1 MLNKEEFKKENLLS
15 ALKALDC
22 SRNCPCCKYFDNN
35 TQKCQDPTPYAVD
48 LLEEFI
54 QEHFELVEKYEML
67 DNTYS
72 MICEDYLNPQPY
84 KFEDLQTEMQVY
96 DNYLKECIEI
106 SVMCG
111 RNIANHTVTFFRWG
125 QEELEVVKFEE
136 NRFYPIHI
144 AKRGVSDV

>member
-1 MLNKEEFKKENLLS
+1 
-15 ALKALDC
+15 
-22 SRNCPCCKYFDNN
+22 
-35 TQKCQDPTPYAVD
+35 
-48 LLEEFI
+48 
-54 QEHFELVEKYEML
+54 
-67 DNTYS
+67 
-72 MICEDYLNPQPY
+72 
-84 KFEDLQTEMQVY
+84 MQVY
-96 DNYLKECIEI
+96 DNYLKVCIEI

>member
-1 MLNKEEFKKENLLS
+1 MLSKEECEQALMNICSSNSRIEDRKVFK
-15 ALKALDC
+15 
-22 SRNCPCCKYFDNN
+22 
-35 TQKCQDPTPYAVD
+35 D
-48 LLEEFI
+48 LI
-54 QEHFELVEKYEML
+54 NEHYELVEKHEML
-67 DNTYS
+67 ENTYS
-72 MICEDYLNPQPY
+72 MLCEDYLNPQPY

-111 RNIANHTVTFFRWG
+111 RNRANHTVTFFRWG

>member
-22 SRNCPCCKYFDNN
+22 SRNCPCCKCFDNN

-54 QEHFELVEKYEML
+54 QEHFELVEKHEML
-67 DNTYS
+67 ENTYS
-72 MICEDYLNPQPY
+72 MFCEDYLNPKSY

-111 RNIANHTVTFFRWG
+111 RNRANHTVTFFRWG

-136 NRFYPIHI
+136 NRFYPVQM
-144 AKRGVSDV
+144 ANVRYE

>member
-1 MLNKEEFKKENLLS
+1 MNEYQEALDNIKLNYDAEYVNECNDEFCQAMKGYISVIENLIKEHF
-15 ALKALDC
+15 ALVEEYKDTRKELDC
-22 SRNCPCCKYFDNN
+22 Y
-35 TQKCQDPTPYAVD
+35 
-48 LLEEFI
+48 
-54 QEHFELVEKYEML
+54 YEML
-67 DNTYS
+67 Y
-72 MICEDYLNPQPY
+72 NPQPY

-111 RNIANHTVTFFRWG
+111 RNRANHTVTFFRWG

>member
-1 MLNKEEFKKENLLS
+1 MLNKEECEQALINICSSNSRIEDRKVFK
-15 ALKALDC
+15 
-22 SRNCPCCKYFDNN
+22 
-35 TQKCQDPTPYAVD
+35 D
-48 LLEEFI
+48 LI
-54 QEHFELVEKYEML
+54 NEHYELVEKHEML
-67 DNTYS
+67 ENTYS
-72 MICEDYLNPQPY
+72 MFCEDYLNPQPY

-125 QEELEVVKFEE
+125 QEELEVVKFED
-136 NRFYPIHI
+136 NRFYPVHI

>member
-1 MLNKEEFKKENLLS
+1 MNEYQEALDNIKLNYDAEYVNECNDEFCQAMKGYVYVIENLI
-15 ALKALDC
+15 
-22 SRNCPCCKYFDNN
+22 N
-35 TQKCQDPTPYAVD
+35 
-48 LLEEFI
+48 
-54 QEHFELVEKYEML
+54 EHF
-67 DNTYS
+67 
-72 MICEDYLNPQPY
+72 NPQPY

-111 RNIANHTVTFFRWG
+111 RNRANHTVTFFRWG

>member
-1 MLNKEEFKKENLLS
+1 MAENKMKKEDLLY
-15 ALKALDC
+15 ALETLDC
-22 SRNCPCCKYFDNN
+22 SRNCPCCKCFDNN

>member
-1 MLNKEEFKKENLLS
+1 MLVLIGF
-15 ALKALDC
+15 
-22 SRNCPCCKYFDNN
+22 N
-35 TQKCQDPTPYAVD
+35 TAFRAED
-48 LLEEFI
+48 LLQDVYKRQLLTRFNALE
-54 QEHFELVEKYEML
+54 
-67 DNTYS
+67 
-72 MICEDYLNPQPY
+72 NPQPY

-144 AKRGVSDV
+144 AKRGRCV